1 MGAVGCALFG
11 FGGSLLFP
19 SFLSFSLWVFCSGA
33 LSGGS
38 FLSVPCAAGSFSP
51 SAPRGSRRT
60 ARPYIF
66 FANTLTKSKTRV
78 KIDSAYTGWSNP
90 QAAARQTVRYGNGHN
105 RGCVARR
112 RLSLFS
118 VFLSGSLQIDF
129 IKKTS

>member
-66 FANTLTKSKTRV
+66 FANTLTKLETRV

-90 QAAARQTVRYGNGHN
+90 QAAARQTVRYGNGRN